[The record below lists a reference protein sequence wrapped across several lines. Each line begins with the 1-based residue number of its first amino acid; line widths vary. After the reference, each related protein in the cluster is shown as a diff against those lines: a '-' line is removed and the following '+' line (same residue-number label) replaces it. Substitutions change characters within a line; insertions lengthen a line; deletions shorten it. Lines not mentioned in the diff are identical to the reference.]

1 MDLQTITGAGAIV
14 TGGAS
19 GLGAATA
26 AHLADRGLVV
36 TAFDLAAG
44 LEKARAAGATR
55 EDINYVAVD
64 VTDDAAVADAV
75 AGAAQGAPLRVAV
88 NCAGICP
95 SARIVG
101 RKGTHDAQLFATTI
115 QVNLVGTFHVLTHAV
130 AAMAANEPLDDD
142 GQRGVVVNT
151 ASVAAFEGQ
160 VGQVAYAAS
169 KGGVHSLTIAAA
181 RDLSSLGIRVNSI
194 APGVVW
200 TPMMESINEDFRTEL
215 EARVPFPGRF
225 ARPEEYARLVG
236 AIVEN
241 DYINGE
247 TIRLDGAL
255 RMPPR

>member
-1 MDLQTITGAGAIV
+1 MDITTPASAIV

-26 AHLADRGLVV
+26 AALAQQGLQVF
-36 TAFDLAAG
+36 AIDLPAG
-44 LEKARAAGATR
+44 IEKLRAAGGEQAGVT
-55 EDINYVAVD
+55 YLGVD
-64 VTDDAAVADAV
+64 VTDPAAVQQAV
-75 AGAAQGAPLRVAV
+75 ATAQAAAPLRVAV

-101 RKGTHDAQLFATTI
+101 RKGPHDPGLFATTI
-115 QVNLVGTFHVLTHAV
+115 QVNLIGTFHVMTFA
-130 AAMAANEPLDDD
+130 AEAMAGNEPLDED

-160 VGQVAYAAS
+160 VGQAAYAAS
-169 KGGVHSLTIAAA
+169 KGGVYALTITAA
-181 RDLSSLGIRVNSI
+181 RDLAGVGVRVNSI

-200 TPMMESINEDFRTEL
+200 TPMMEGINEDFRTEL
-215 EARVPFPGRF
+215 QNRVPFPQRF
-225 ARPEEYARLVG
+225 AKPEEFAKLVLSL
-236 AIVEN
+236 VDN
-241 DYINGE
+241 DYLNGE

>member
-1 MDLQTITGAGAIV
+1 MDFTSPASAVV

-26 AHLADRGLVV
+26 AA
-36 TAFDLAAG
+36 LAAQG
-44 LEKARAAGATR
+44 LKVFAIDLPAGIDKLREAKAETEGV
-55 EDINYVAVD
+55 EYLGVD
-64 VTDDAAVADAV
+64 VTDPAAVQQAIAT
-75 AGAAQGAPLRVAV
+75 AQAAAPLRVAV

-101 RKGTHDAQLFATTI
+101 RKGPHDPALFASTI
-115 QVNLVGTFHVLTHAV
+115 KVNLIGTFHVMTYA
-130 AAMAANEPLDDD
+130 AEAMAGNEPVDED

-160 VGQVAYAAS
+160 VGQAAYAAS
-169 KGGVHSLTIAAA
+169 KGGVYALTITAA
-181 RDLSSLGIRVNSI
+181 RDLAGVGIRVNSI

-200 TPMMESINEDFRTEL
+200 TPMMEGINEDFRTEL
-215 EARVPFPGRF
+215 QSRVPFPQRF
-225 ARPEEYARLVG
+225 AKPEEFAQLVCQM
-236 AIVEN
+236 VDN
-241 DYINGE
+241 DYLNGE